1 MLKLS
6 TRNFLISLA
15 LLAAVLL
22 TSAALSS
29 RKQAP
34 ADVAVSVTQPITVA
48 ATVNT
53 MYTPGLSP
61 ERRAYTSEEEAYSL
75 ALWRV
80 HDKVKTSAVQL
91 SFAGLSYKLKEID
104 REGIRA
110 KIAPQLEIYRSAHAD
125 IAKLVVPASMKELH
139 GTYTHA
145 VQLYEQASAEIIKVA
160 DDGDEQ
166 HLMNAHNDTNKAAT
180 LLLKVGSELWPGE
193 FKPN

>member
-34 ADVAVSVTQPITVA
+34 AEVAVSVTRPITVA

-61 ERRAYTSEEEAYSL
+61 ERRAFSAEEEAYSV
-75 ALWRV
+75 ALWRI

-104 REGIRA
+104 REGIKTRV
-110 KIAPQLEIYRSAHAD
+110 APQLEIYRTAQVEM
-125 IAKLVVPASMKELH
+125 AKLNVPASMAELH
-139 GTYTHA
+139 GTYTRA
-145 VQLYEQASAEIIKVA
+145 VQLYQQASTEMIKIA
-160 DDGDEQ
+160 ADGDEQ
-166 HLMNAHNDTNKAAT
+166 HLLTAHSDTNTAAT
-180 LLLKVGSELWPGE
+180 LLLKVGGELWPGE